1 MPATMQP
8 VPVVASLVIFNVA
21 VLTSIARWYVVP
33 RLARRPRHEALVPL
47 LLVHLIRPISMWTL
61 VPGVIVH
68 PTLPQAWAWST
79 AIGDLIA
86 TGLAIAG
93 VLALRR
99 RARMAIAVVWV
110 FNVVGALD
118 ALKNGIYAAKLGV
131 IAHMGAAAL
140 VPSYGVPILLVSH
153 GLVFWLLLRRAEH
166 PTPP

>member
-1 MPATMQP
+1 
-8 VPVVASLVIFNVA
+8 
-21 VLTSIARWYVVP
+21 
-33 RLARRPRHEALVPL
+33 
-47 LLVHLIRPISMWTL
+47 
-61 VPGVIVH
+61 
-68 PTLPQAWAWST
+68 
-79 AIGDLIA
+79 
-86 TGLAIAG
+86 
-93 VLALRR
+93 
-99 RARMAIAVVWV
+99 MAIAVVWV